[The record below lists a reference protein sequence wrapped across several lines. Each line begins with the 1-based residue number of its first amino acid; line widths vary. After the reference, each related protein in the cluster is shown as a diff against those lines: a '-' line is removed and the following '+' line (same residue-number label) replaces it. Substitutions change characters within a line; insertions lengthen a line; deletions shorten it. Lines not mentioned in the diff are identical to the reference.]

1 MKKTLLLCTLL
12 LAACSPAPSSER
24 TEEAE
29 PLQDEQLESI
39 PDDGQGVIY
48 F

>member
-12 LAACSPAPSSER
+12 LAACSCSPAPER
-24 TEEAE
+24 PEEAE
-29 PLQDEQLESI
+29 PLQEEQLESI